1 MRSET
6 NIFLIVTGI
15 VITGALLT
23 VLMVCPFARSTG
35 TVTKEVHMRP
45 NIQVE
50 ELSEEIKRVSGAE
63 GDGGNEYTGSV
74 EGTADL
80 HQHYTIKYYS
90 FGRECTAD
98 CVWSKTVK
106 YEPSHKY
113 YYSVGDQVEIL
124 YNPFFPSI
132 VKVVDKQV

>member
-1 MRSET
+1 MRREIKILLT
-6 NIFLIVTGI
+6 VMVI
-15 VITGALLT
+15 VITGAMLA
-23 VLMVCPFARSTG
+23 VLMVCPFVRSTA

-50 ELSEEIKRVSGAE
+50 ELTEEIKRVSGAE

-80 HQHYTIKYYS
+80 QQHYTIKYYS

-132 VKVVDKQV
+132 VKVIDKQV